1 MLIALLAVLGVDL
14 IVIVIVVAVLLARRA
29 WERHQPGAFKGAIRV
44 VEGEVP
50 GFRPKWK
57 RGFGRWVGEVL
68 VWAKAPSLFRNEL
81 VAVDGMTGQVRAAG
95 PDDKVKRLRH
105 GPVIVPLTANGARIE
120 VAAAANNRE
129 RAVGPFTT
137 PANTDPGASQRRAD
151 TETVTEV

>member
-1 MLIALLAVLGVDL
+1 VLKNHCHIRRHRNLIFPPHPAPGQSGVTGH
-14 IVIVIVVAVLLARRA
+14 AR
-29 WERHQPGAFKGAIRV
+29 PTAFKGAIRV

-95 PDDKVKRLRH
+95 PGDKVKRLRH
-105 GPVIVPLTANGARIE
+105 GPVIVPLTANGARVE

>member
-1 MLIALLAVLGVDL
+1 MLIALLTVLGIDL

-29 WERHQPGAFKGAIRV
+29 WESHQPGTFKGAIRV
-44 VEGEVP
+44 VEGELP

-95 PDDKVKRLRH
+95 P
-105 GPVIVPLTANGARIE
+105 
-120 VAAAANNRE
+120 
-129 RAVGPFTT
+129 VGPFTT